1 MKTNTITVTLGH
13 IHVYNCFMYFF
24 LYADINP
31 DPNSNLNEHLAQSY
45 LNNSGDTFHLEQF
58 TYKSDA
64 LLDVIFNHVKNTS
77 FMGISVCIYASHVPQ
92 TYIFNII
99 GLYLI
104 IGACLF

>member
-1 MKTNTITVTLGH
+1 MKTKTITVTLGH
-13 IHVYNCFMYFF
+13 IHVYIVVSCTFF
-24 LYADINP
+24 TYADINP

-77 FMGISVCIYASHVPQ
+77 FMGISVCI
-92 TYIFNII
+92 
-99 GLYLI
+99 
-104 IGACLF
+104 